1 MIPPLYAPSSPTSPA
16 ASLVESAAVA
26 PLRMTSLA
34 LILAVPIGALLLP
47 RGYVLL
53 RYKAQIHEVGQAPP
67 RPVAIVF
74 GAGLRRSGA
83 PTPVL
88 ADRVMA
94 AVDLYLTGRA
104 GRLIFS
110 GTARGATYDEPA
122 AMRDLA
128 VSLGVPAEAIVLDR
142 GGTRTLETCTRAR
155 DLFGVE
161 QALLVSQR
169 YHLPRALTL
178 CEAIGIQAEGAS
190 ADLRSYSLRARSFWE
205 LREIPATFVAVCESI
220 WLRRLGSP
228 AGRAF
233 TQGSDGGA

>member
-1 MIPPLYAPSSPTSPA
+1 
-16 ASLVESAAVA
+16 
-26 PLRMTSLA
+26 MTTLA
-34 LILAVPIGALLLP
+34 LFLALPIVALLLP

-53 RYKAQIHEVGQAPP
+53 RYRGQIHDVGQAPP

-88 ADRVMA
+88 SDRVTA
-94 AVDLYLTGRA
+94 AADLYRSGRA

-110 GTARGATYDEPA
+110 GTARGANYDEPA

-128 VSLGVPAEAIVLDR
+128 LSLGVPAEAIVLDR
-142 GGTRTLETCTRAR
+142 GGTRTRETCARAR
-155 DLFGVE
+155 DLFDVE

-178 CEAIGIQAEGAS
+178 CQAIGIQAEGAS
-190 ADLRSYSLRARSFWE
+190 ADLRRYSLRARSLWE
-205 LREIPATFVAVCESI
+205 LREIPATFVAVWESI
-220 WLRRLGSP
+220 WLRSQGSP
-228 AGRAF
+228 AGTAL
-233 TQGSDGGA
+233 TKGGGGGT

>member
-1 MIPPLYAPSSPTSPA
+1 M
-16 ASLVESAAVA
+16 A
-26 PLRMTSLA
+26 PLRLTTLA
-34 LILAVPIGALLLP
+34 LILALPVGALLLP

-53 RYKAQIHEVGQAPP
+53 RYKGQIHEVGQAPP

-88 ADRVMA
+88 ADRVAA
-94 AVDLYLTGRA
+94 AVTLYQTGRA

-110 GTARGATYDEPA
+110 GTARGGNYDEPA

-155 DLFGVE
+155 DLFGVK

-169 YHLPRALTL
+169 YHLPRALNL
-178 CEAIGIQAEGAS
+178 CQAIGIQAEGAS
-190 ADLRSYSLRARSFWE
+190 ADLRTYSLRARSFWE
-205 LREIPATFVAVCESI
+205 LREIPATFVAFWESI

-228 AGRAF
+228 SGTVF
-233 TQGSDGGA
+233 TKGGGGGA

>member
-1 MIPPLYAPSSPTSPA
+1 MKLTTLL
-16 ASLVESAAVA
+16 LV
-26 PLRMTSLA
+26 LL
-34 LILAVPIGALLLP
+34 VPIGALLLP
-47 RGYVLL
+47 RGYVVL
-53 RYKAQIHEVGQAPP
+53 RYAGHIHEVGEAPP

-88 ADRVMA
+88 ADRVAA
-94 AVDLYLTGRA
+94 AVDLYLSGRA

-110 GTARGATYDEPA
+110 GTARETGYDEPG

-128 VSLGVPAEAIVLDR
+128 ISLGVPAEAIVLDR
-142 GGTRTLETCTRAR
+142 GGTRTRESCSRAH
-155 DLFGVE
+155 DLFGVK

-190 ADLRSYSLRARSFWE
+190 ADLRRYSLRARGYWE
-205 LREIPATFVAVCESI
+205 LREIPATFVALWESL
-220 WLRRLGSP
+220 WLRGRIPGDGAASL
-228 AGRAF
+228 AG
-233 TQGSDGGA
+233 GDDGA